1 MMKYK
6 SIVIS
11 GQIASGTTTA
21 AQTLAEKLN
30 LPYRSAG
37 DFFRKYMISNN
48 IPLYDKDKIPDEIET
63 QIDNELTALAKKG
76 AIVESHY
83 GGYFNRDNK
92 EILKVLLTCADGV
105 RYQRS
110 QIRIHTHQ
118 ESIDEIKKREE
129 GLEKKFRKLY
139 ADENFLDQKFF
150 DLVIDT
156 TATTKEEVAEKILN
170 RYVGK

>member
-1 MMKYK
+1 MKYR

-21 AQTLAEKLN
+21 AQTLAAKLN

-48 IPLYDKDKIPDEIET
+48 IPLYNKEKIPDEIDT

-92 EILKVLLTCADGV
+92 EVLKVLLTCTDGI

-110 QIRIHTHQ
+110 QIRVHTHQ
-118 ESIDEIKKREE
+118 ESIEEIKKREV
-129 GLEKKFRKLY
+129 GLDKKFRKLY
-139 ADENFLDQKFF
+139 ADENFLDPQFF

-156 TATTKEEVAEKILN
+156 TATTKEEVVETILKKFQS
-170 RYVGK
+170 GM